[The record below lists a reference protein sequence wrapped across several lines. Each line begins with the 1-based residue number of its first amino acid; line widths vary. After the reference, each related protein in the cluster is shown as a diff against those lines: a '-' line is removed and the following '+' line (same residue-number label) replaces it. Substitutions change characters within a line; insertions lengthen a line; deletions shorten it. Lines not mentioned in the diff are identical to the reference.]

1 MSGTGK
7 TIKCLIKYDAFYYK
21 LDPDFSKT
29 EKRGVVMI
37 SANNKVVLALI
48 GAGGRGTQ
56 VILGMQKCAPD
67 VEVKYVC
74 EVDRERG
81 GRVIDEL
88 EKQQNLRPKRV
99 EDMRRVFEDKDV
111 DAVVICTPE
120 HWHALAT
127 VWACQAGKD
136 VYVEKNISLN
146 IMEGRK
152 MINAAKRYNSIVQCG
167 FQNRSGAYNIH
178 ARDYIQRGKLGKIV
192 LVKAYCM
199 LPGNKPWIYKEDE
212 PVPEGLNW
220 DMWLGPAP
228 AVPYN
233 VSRHKGYNEFWAY
246 SCGLPLA
253 DCCHVIDLARMV
265 AVDPENP
272 KSAYCAGGRVLYN
285 DKREIPDNQTI
296 TYDMGEFPMTV
307 EASIYGEYLQKAPPE
322 VRYGRNLFP
331 NWPFLSDRMEI
342 YGTEGMMYLGRH
354 GAGWQVLGADSKVLA
369 QEYGYFPDEEHQQDF
384 IKCIRTRKVPNANLE
399 QSHKSATLVHLA
411 NLSYRVGKKQLY
423 FDSESEQV
431 INSDE
436 ANTITKGSY
445 RPGFEIPDAK

>member
-1 MSGTGK
+1 M
-7 TIKCLIKYDAFYYK
+7 A
-21 LDPDFSKT
+21 
-29 EKRGVVMI
+29 
-37 SANNKVVLALI
+37 SANDKVVLALI

-56 VILGMQKCAPD
+56 VILGMQKCLPG

-74 EVDRERG
+74 EVDKERG

-88 EKQQNLRPKRV
+88 GKQQAYKPQRV
-99 EDMRRVFEDKDV
+99 EDMRRTFEDKDV

-136 VYVEKNISLN
+136 VYVEKLISLN
-146 IMEGRK
+146 IPEGRK
-152 MINAAKRYNSIVQCG
+152 MIDAAKRYNRIIQCG
-167 FQNRSGAYNIH
+167 FQNRSGEYNIK
-178 ARDYIQRGKLGKIV
+178 ARDFIKSGKLGKIV

-199 LPGNKPWIYKEDE
+199 LPGNKPWLYKEDE
-212 PVPEGLNW
+212 TVPEGLNW
-220 DMWLGPAP
+220 DLWLGPAP
-228 AVPYN
+228 TVPYN

-265 AVDPENP
+265 LGDPGNP
-272 KSAYCAGGRVLYN
+272 KSAFCAGGRVLYDDN
-285 DKREIPDNQTI
+285 RDIPDNQTI
-296 TYDMGEFPMTV
+296 TYDLGEFPMTV

-322 VRYGRNLFP
+322 VRYSREVFP

-354 GAGWQVLGADSKVLA
+354 GAGWQVLGADSKVIA
-369 QEYGYFPDEEHQQDF
+369 QEYGFFPDEEHQKDF
-384 IKCIRTRKVPNANLE
+384 INCIRTRKTPNANIE
-399 QSHKSATLVHLA
+399 QSHLSSTLIHLA

-423 FDSESEQV
+423 YDSESELV
-431 INSDE
+431 TNSDE
-436 ANTITKGSY
+436 ANLISKGTY
-445 RPGFEIPDAK
+445 RQGFEVPSV

>member
-1 MSGTGK
+1 M
-7 TIKCLIKYDAFYYK
+7 A
-21 LDPDFSKT
+21 
-29 EKRGVVMI
+29 
-37 SANNKVVLALI
+37 SANDKVVLALI

-56 VILGMQKCAPD
+56 VILGMQKCLPG

-74 EVDRERG
+74 EVDQERG

-88 EKQQNLRPKRV
+88 GKQQGYKPQRV
-99 EDMRRVFEDKDV
+99 EDMRRTFEDKDV
-111 DAVVICTPE
+111 DAVVVCTPE

-146 IMEGRK
+146 IPEGRK
-152 MINAAKRYNSIVQCG
+152 MINAAKRYNRIVQCG

-178 ARDYIQRGKLGKIV
+178 AKEYIQSGKLGKIV
-192 LVKAYCM
+192 HLKAYCM

-212 PVPEGLNW
+212 AVPQGLNW

-228 AVPYN
+228 EVPYN

-253 DCCHVIDLARMV
+253 DCVHVIDLARMV
-265 AVDPENP
+265 LGDPDNP
-272 KSAYCAGGRVLYN
+272 KSTFCAGGRVIYN
-285 DKREIPDNQTI
+285 DNRDIPDNQTI
-296 TYDMGEFPMTV
+296 TYDFGDFPMTV

-322 VRYGRNLFP
+322 VRYGRNKFA

-342 YGTEGMMYLGRH
+342 YGTEGMMYLARH
-354 GAGWQVLGADSKVLA
+354 GAGWQVLGTDSKVVA
-369 QEYGYFPDEEHQQDF
+369 EEYGYFPDEEHQQNF
-384 IKCIRTRKVPNANLE
+384 INCIRTRKTPNAHIE
-399 QSHKSATLVHLA
+399 QSHKSASLVHLA

-423 FDSESEQV
+423 YDGEKELVTNSE
-431 INSDE
+431 E
-436 ANTITKGSY
+436 ANVISKGTY
-445 RPGFEIPDAK
+445 RPGFEVPDL